1 MNIADDTPIG
11 TLPTN
16 TNYWYALAIKGDQG
30 ESGLGLTPRGTWSE
44 YTQYYQNDL
53 VSYNNALWAA
63 KEDNIGYFPNDTS
76 KVWYS
81 VLSLNIVWSSMKIQN
96 SEIDAILDGSAG
108 LKDDDTGITEDD
120 NESISKD
127 EIDSVLGS

>member
-1 MNIADDTPIG
+1 
-11 TLPTN
+11 
-16 TNYWYALAIKGDQG
+16 
-30 ESGLGLTPRGTWSE
+30 
-44 YTQYYQNDL
+44 
-53 VSYNNALWAA
+53 
-63 KEDNIGYFPNDTS
+63 
-76 KVWYS
+76 
-81 VLSLNIVWSSMKIQN
+81 MKIQN